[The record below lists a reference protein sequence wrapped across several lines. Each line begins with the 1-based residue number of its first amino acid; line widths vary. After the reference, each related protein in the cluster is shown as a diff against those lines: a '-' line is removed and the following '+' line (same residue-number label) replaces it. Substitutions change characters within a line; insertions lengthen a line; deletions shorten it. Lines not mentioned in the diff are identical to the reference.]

1 VLFLFKMKTPQ
12 PRLEEKISILDGLR
26 GFAPLLGLKPRS
38 PKTSIE
44 LWR

>member
-1 VLFLFKMKTPQ
+1 MLFLFKMKTPQ

-26 GFAPLLGLKPRS
+26 GFAPLGLKPRS